1 MRSRFI
7 RATVLV
13 LAMSTAVGCSIIMPK
28 KLDMGGLE
36 TQFEDDVNALLET
49 TGITVSCP
57 DGVKAEAGNEFDCTA
72 TITTGETFTIH
83 VTQQDSDGHV
93 TYILKGAPTPSPSP
107 ST

>member
-1 MRSRFI
+1 MRSRFV
-7 RATVLV
+7 RAAVMLLV
-13 LAMSTAVGCSIIMPK
+13 VATAVDCSLIPK

-57 DGVKAEAGNEFDCTA
+57 DDVKAEAGNEFDCTA
-72 TITTGETFTIH
+72 TVAPGETFTIH